1 MDDELFKDDLE
12 AEARAIEAS
21 EAAAAAAA
29 SAGAAA
35 AAGAQAV
42 SDASSFKSFI
52 AAMAAAEEDAKM
64 ATEATASP
72 TAAATV
78 STSGAATGAAAA
90 GGGTSAGAPAMAS
103 PLASLQLCLHEL
115 HAILSFL
122 LRLNEG
128 GGSARLR
135 STGHGRVHALLP
147 LAAEPFFGCLHKTV
161 QAILAILLRA
171 LLCRLRAAAWTRL
184 LRLPPRPS
192 QLRRSR
198 RPEQP
203 TRRRSAR
210 GL

>member
-1 MDDELFKDDLE
+1 
-12 AEARAIEAS
+12 
-21 EAAAAAAA
+21 
-29 SAGAAA
+29 
-35 AAGAQAV
+35 
-42 SDASSFKSFI
+42 
-52 AAMAAAEEDAKM
+52 MAAAEEDAKM

-115 HAILSFL
+115 LHAILSFL

-135 STGHGRVHALLP
+135 STGHGLVHALLP

-203 TRRRSAR
+203 TRRHSAR